1 MSVVIGRGGLTPEV
15 KVGTLGLNLPPHR
28 ETAKNNHDED
38 QQLLHPAML
47 PACRARRS
55 PSEILFNLLQ

>member
-38 QQLLHPAML
+38 QQLLHSAML
-47 PACRARRS
+47 PACRADRS
-55 PSEILFNLLQ
+55 PSEILFNLLR